1 MRGKQFR
8 QRKGVPIG
16 GYLGA
21 FYAIV
26 QCARVEQAFLD
37 TIDNEK
43 ALVVA
48 YRYIDDC
55 HIWMFASERDENAR
69 ETERIRKDLWTP
81 GNVYSSDLTVK
92 EVSVEDLGTY
102 HRSIFVG
109 AEIRTYKG
117 RIPRVELRPYCK
129 NLEHIRRNGMQ
140 HYKMYKGRSSF
151 TSDAVRYGSIMTA
164 FCRIEMNSQTN
175 RVW

>member
-1 MRGKQFR
+1 
-8 QRKGVPIG
+8 
-16 GYLGA
+16 
-21 FYAIV
+21 
-26 QCARVEQAFLD
+26 
-37 TIDNEK
+37 
-43 ALVVA
+43 
-48 YRYIDDC
+48 
-55 HIWMFASERDENAR
+55 MFASERDENAR

-81 GNVYSSDLTVK
+81 GKVYSSDLTVK

-175 RVW
+175 RVLVEAARNVINELMIVGMHKAIVRKALNGMVDRNSTMRGAWKTVLNEIGRY